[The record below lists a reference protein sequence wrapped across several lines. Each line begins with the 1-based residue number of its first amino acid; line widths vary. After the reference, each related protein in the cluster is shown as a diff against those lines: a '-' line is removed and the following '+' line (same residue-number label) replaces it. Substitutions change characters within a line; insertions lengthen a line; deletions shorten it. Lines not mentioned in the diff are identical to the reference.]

1 MSFDLN
7 LINDIDPE
15 TIEAEST
22 GGARYPLIQWG
33 YGSPKLA
40 AKLGGIEGNGG
51 FFLPE
56 SALMGDAE
64 ALKEALT
71 AAGWVADNVTYDNGK
86 KNPGY
91 YIDTLTFSLVNYR
104 ERWEI
109 KDGDKNFYYPYD
121 WKTWNMAKE
130 KHGKNPKSRINL
142 YVIIKGLESFGP
154 FVITFGGSAA
164 MAFKGTKKLAG
175 ALTTFEE
182 TVKAAAKGLTNKIW
196 PNRAFWLTIT
206 TAKDAKGNAVFTKVG
221 EGKDSSYVCLPV
233 AVGLPDPK
241 SFADSIKNKT
251 VDLHAFLDKFSIQRD
266 VFAYIQNL
274 YADSAEWKAQWNSF
288 ASNETEPAAAQ
299 AAKTEPAKEYEV
311 AGL

>member
-56 SALMGDAE
+56 NKLACDEEKLKAALVQH
-64 ALKEALT
+64 
-71 AAGWVADNVTYDNGK
+71 GWVADNVTYESGQ

-104 ERWEI
+104 ERWEV
-109 KDGDKNFYYPYD
+109 KDGDKNFYYPFD
-121 WKTWNMAKE
+121 WKAWNDAKE
-130 KHGKNPKSRINL
+130 KHGKNPKSRIHL
-142 YVIIKGLESFGP
+142 YVIIKGLEDFGP
-154 FVITFGGSAA
+154 FVITLGGTAA
-164 MAFKGTKKLAG
+164 MAFKGTKKNAG
-175 ALTTFEE
+175 ALSTFEE
-182 TVKAAAKGLTNKIW
+182 TVKAAAKTLTNKVW
-196 PNRAFWLTIT
+196 PNRAFWLTLT
-206 TAKDAKGNAVFTKVG
+206 TNKDAKGNAVFIKTG
-221 EGKDSSYVCLPV
+221 DGKDSTYVCVPV
-233 AVGLPDPK
+233 AMGLPEPK

-266 VFAYIQNL
+266 VFTYIQNL
-274 YADSAEWKAQWNSF
+274 YTDSAEWKAQWNAF
-288 ASNETEPAAAQ
+288 ASNEADAPAAQ
-299 AAKTEPAKEYEV
+299 AKAEPVKEYEV